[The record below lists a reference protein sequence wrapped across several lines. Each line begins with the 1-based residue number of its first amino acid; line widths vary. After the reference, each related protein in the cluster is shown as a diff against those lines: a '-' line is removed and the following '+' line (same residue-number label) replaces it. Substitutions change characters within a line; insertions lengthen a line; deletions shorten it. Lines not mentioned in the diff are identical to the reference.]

1 MKECIFCHHISDSA
15 VLYRTQHFKLVFDIE
30 PIQTGHL
37 LLISENHYESL
48 TQLPLPVLHELIET
62 EAYLVELMEEKLP
75 IDGVTIASNDQNLM
89 DEGTHFHVHLIPRT
103 KNDGFWNMVDIEQIQ
118 LPIQSLLEKLKG

>member
-37 LLISENHYESL
+37 PLISENHYESL

-62 EAYLVELMEEKLP
+62 EAYLVE
-75 IDGVTIASNDQNLM
+75 LM